1 MDFVLIYLHLSI
13 QLKSNTLNSNN
24 ITKQVFTIQKS
35 DRRRQ
40 KKHTSFVIWLTGYSG
55 AGKSTLANG
64 IDRRLFEKNIHSY
77 VLDGDNVRHGLN
89 GDLQFSDADR
99 KENIRRV
106 GEVSKLFVDAGI
118 VIIAAF
124 ISPFREDRDEVR
136 KIISPD
142 RFIELFVDTSVQECE
157 RRDTK
162 GLYQKARNGEVK
174 NFPGI
179 STEFE
184 RPLNAEITVN
194 TENQTVEETIDYIM
208 TQIESHLEIK

>member
-1 MDFVLIYLHLSI
+1 
-13 QLKSNTLNSNN
+13 LKSSNLTEQLFSIKKN
-24 ITKQVFTIQKS
+24 
-35 DRRRQ
+35 DRRKQ
-40 KKHTSFVIWLTGYSG
+40 KEHTSFVIWLTGYSG

-64 IDRRLFEKNIHSY
+64 IDKRLFEKNIHSY
-77 VLDGDNVRHGLN
+77 VLDGDNVRNGLN

-118 VIIAAF
+118 VVIAAF
-124 ISPFREDRDEVR
+124 ISPFREDRDQIR
-136 KIISPD
+136 NIISPD
-142 RFIELFVDTSVQECE
+142 HFIELFVDTSIQECE

-162 GLYQKARNGEVK
+162 GLYKKARKGEIK

-184 RPLNAEITVN
+184 RPINAEITVN
-194 TENQTVEETIDYIM
+194 TENQTIEETVDFIIS
-208 TQIESHLEIK
+208 QIEPILQLK

>member
-1 MDFVLIYLHLSI
+1 MNSRNITEQAFSI
-13 QLKSNTLNSNN
+13 QKD
-24 ITKQVFTIQKS
+24 
-35 DRRRQ
+35 DRRKQ

-64 IDRRLFEKNIHSY
+64 IDKRLFEKNIHSY
-77 VLDGDNVRHGLN
+77 VLDGDNVRNGLN
-89 GDLQFSDADR
+89 GDLQFSDAER

-118 VIIAAF
+118 VVIAAF
-124 ISPFREDRDEVR
+124 ISPFRDDRDEVR

-142 RFIELFVDTSVQECE
+142 RFIELFVDTSIQECE

-162 GLYQKARNGEVK
+162 GLYVKARDGK
-174 NFPGI
+174 IANFPGI

-184 RPLNAEITVN
+184 RPVNAEITVN
-194 TENQTVEETIDYIM
+194 TEHQTIEETIDFIM
-208 TQIESHLEIK
+208 SQIESNLELK

>member
-1 MDFVLIYLHLSI
+1 M
-13 QLKSNTLNSNN
+13 NSNN

>member
-1 MDFVLIYLHLSI
+1 
-13 QLKSNTLNSNN
+13 LNSNN
-24 ITKQVFTIQKS
+24 LTEQAFTIKKS
-35 DRRRQ
+35 DRRKQ

-64 IDRRLFEKNIHSY
+64 IDKCLFEKNIHSY

-118 VIIAAF
+118 VVIAAF

-136 KIISPD
+136 KIIHPD
-142 RFIELFVDTSVQECE
+142 HFIELFVDTSIQECE

-162 GLYQKARNGEVK
+162 GLYQKARNGELK

-184 RPLNAEITVN
+184 RPINAEITVN
-194 TENQTVEETIDYIM
+194 TENQTIEETINYIM
-208 TQIESHLEIK
+208 AQIEPKLALK

>member
-1 MDFVLIYLHLSI
+1 M
-13 QLKSNTLNSNN
+13 NSNN
-24 ITKQVFTIQKS
+24 TSDHIFSIQKE
-35 DRRRQ
+35 DRRKQ

-64 IDRRLFEKNIHSY
+64 IDKRLFDKNIHSY
-77 VLDGDNVRHGLN
+77 ILDGDNVRNGLN

-118 VIIAAF
+118 VVIAAF
-124 ISPFREDRDEVR
+124 ISPFREDRDQIR
-136 KIISPD
+136 KIIHPD
-142 RFIELFVDTSVQECE
+142 HFVELFVDTSIQECE

-162 GLYQKARNGEVK
+162 GLYKRARTGEIK

-184 RPLNAEITVN
+184 RPLHAEITVD
-194 TENQTVEETIDYIM
+194 TENQTAEETISFIM
-208 TQIESHLEIK
+208 SQIEPILNLK

>member
-1 MDFVLIYLHLSI
+1 M
-13 QLKSNTLNSNN
+13 NSNN
-24 ITKQVFTIQKS
+24 ITEQAFSIQKN
-35 DRRRQ
+35 DRRQQ
-40 KKHTSFVIWLTGYSG
+40 KKHASFVIWLTGYSG

-64 IDRRLFEKNIHSY
+64 IDKELYARNIHAY
-77 VLDGDNVRHGLN
+77 VLDGDNVRNGLN
-89 GDLQFSDADR
+89 ADLKFSDADR

-118 VIIAAF
+118 VVVAAF
-124 ISPFREDRDEVR
+124 ISPFREDRDQIR

-142 RFIELFVDTSVQECE
+142 HFIEVFVDTSVTECE

-162 GLYQKARNGEVK
+162 GLYQRARKGEIK

-184 RPLNAEITVN
+184 RPLNAEIVVQ
-194 TENQTVEETIDYIM
+194 TENQTVEESVAFIM
-208 TQIESHLEIK
+208 KQIEPILPL

>member
-1 MDFVLIYLHLSI
+1 M
-13 QLKSNTLNSNN
+13 NSNN

-184 RPLNAEITVN
+184 PPLNAEITVN